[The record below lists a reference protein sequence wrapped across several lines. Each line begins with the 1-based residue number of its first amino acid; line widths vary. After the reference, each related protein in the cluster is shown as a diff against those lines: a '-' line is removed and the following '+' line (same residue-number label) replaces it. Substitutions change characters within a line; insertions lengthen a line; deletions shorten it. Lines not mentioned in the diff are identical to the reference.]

1 MPAGRC
7 RGAAVNA
14 MTHSDPVIVAVDAGI
29 ATLTLNR
36 PQSLNA
42 LSVGMMQALRLA
54 AERVVADPAVRVIVV
69 AGAGEHFMAGGDI
82 NDFHAHLS
90 LDPPARL
97 QAFQAMIE
105 QYINPTMLALRH
117 AHQPVIAAVRGACAG
132 FGMSLMLASDL
143 ALAADNA
150 YFTTAYA
157 WLALSPDG
165 GGTYFLP
172 RIVGARK
179 AAELMLLAERL
190 NAEQALALGLVNRV
204 VPLADVERETA
215 LLARKLAN
223 GPRHALGEIK
233 RLLNATHERTLADQL
248 AAEAE
253 SFARCSATRD
263 FAEAVRVF
271 VDKTTPRF
279 TGK

>member
-1 MPAGRC
+1 MPLWAAG
-7 RGAAVNA
+7 VKA
-14 MTHSDPVIVAVDAGI
+14 MGQADPVIVGIDAGI

-36 PQSLNA
+36 PQTLNA
-42 LSVGMMQALRLA
+42 LSVEMMQALRLA
-54 AERVVADPAVRVIVV
+54 TERVVADPAVQVIVI

-90 LDPPARL
+90 LDAPARL

-117 AHQPVIAAVRGACAG
+117 THQPVIAAVRGACAG

-157 WLALSPDG
+157 WLGLSPDG

-190 NAEQALALGLVNRV
+190 SAEQALALGLVNRV
-204 VPLADVERETA
+204 VPLVDLDRETA
-215 LLARKLAN
+215 LLGHKLAN
-223 GPRHALGEIK
+223 GPRHAMGEIK
-233 RLLNATHERTLADQL
+233 RLLNATHERTLAGQL

-253 SFARCSATRD
+253 SFGRCSATAD
-263 FAEAVRVF
+263 FAEAVRAF
-271 VDKTTPRF
+271 VGKTTPRF